1 MFQSVLA
8 NQLKQGKDMLM
19 FGKKRDD
26 NGEKV
31 YRYSIRK
38 YHFGAASVAIA
49 ALVFFA
55 NGVAKADM
63 TVSPAT
69 ANSTHQTVAGGGG
82 DASGDSGSAGDPNAP
97 ATTTNS
103 TSEVATPA
111 TAGTSTET
119 TSVEKSVALDS
130 SKRSENTDSTT
141 SNVSEKTEIPTVT
154 TDKVQGDAISTE
166 AQKVN
171 VTDLKT
177 ALAELE
183 SKIASITDEAKKAKL
198 NAVIAEAQKVLAD
211 KNATQEQIDSQVTLV
226 KDAVKSAQEV
236 AEKVDEPKLSEENR
250 SATVEDSN
258 RETAIPAR
266 SARGRR
272 GRTTEVQPAD
282 SESTTPKV
290 EATTSDKEIA
300 PKALPT
306 YKNGADNYKLAEE
319 MRNIAIYMR
328 KNGGDEAEIAS
339 IKANY
344 DKLNEKLGSHENGV
358 LSEEDFNTARVNLT
372 AARDAIEK
380 FLENKASV
388 PGEVPG
394 TVRSEEVGR
403 SRRARGAGQGRDGSN
418 DYKNSLEYY
427 FEDGKKGVSPYDRYT
442 YVFYTSRQSG
452 VIWDGVRK
460 PVEEGRD
467 FIYADVTPTRN
478 GFKWDIYINRGR
490 HDLSDS
496 VGWFTLPK
504 GTNVVGNS
512 VTISWSNSEG
522 NHAISP
528 NDGRIE
534 TALSQAGLRMVTKG
548 TTKETGIDKRNS
560 GYHKGWLTNDLKK
573 LATQGGV
580 NGNNPYKF
588 DLLNNDRDGRA
599 LQDAKINAIYNNNG
613 DLYYFQQGD
622 DRRTY
627 HLSFETTGITNKR
640 DLIYA
645 AGMKGERVDN
655 TAQPPVRVRFIANQW
670 SAKTSLERT
679 DADEYTP
686 TITYPAYIVKQGE
699 YKNQKYGYNEAW
711 FRHPERTDKLL
722 NYGDQSYTKS
732 DFDANNYYHFEAR
745 NGKPSETILYEA
757 DARGFNKNFRMY
769 KPDGTEI
776 SKHDMGNSGADVP
789 GDFEYTWKWT
799 FTDNSKASEHVRF
812 IVVPKTPTLATDLTN
827 AAGKKNVEIKA
838 TGGTNGIKMEL
849 YHKVG
854 DVLTKVSEATADTR
868 GEAKFTLD
876 NNNNP
881 LILEAGDYV
890 VKTVAELHKDYVD
903 YNGNTHKKE
912 DGIKSDASGVR
923 RATDGVPPVVR
934 MVGSTV
940 PLPDTRPAEN
950 APAVYEVTQ
959 GERFAPRLEA
969 FDNLGVIKKFELDN
983 NFPAPLRTPFRESN
997 SFSESNSYEPIFNG
1011 TIPANTDPGVY
1022 TRTIKVSDGTTGDKT
1037 YYFKYKVLPVA
1048 PTITTPQNQ
1057 GGTLVSTDRS
1067 ISGTGIAGSTITVTL
1082 QDGTTGTTTVNNQG
1096 NWTYNLRQNEKL
1108 TQNTKQDANTKANR
1122 GISITQSKNGAESR
1136 PATVNVQLA
1145 RAISIDTPVQAGR
1158 DITVKVPHDA
1168 GLFYVQVKNGSNT
1181 VYEYGVRKNGD
1192 SWQITDAGKAN
1203 LTELR
1208 VSNGANVSEK
1218 VLTFHIKDPKNHIPF
1233 TLSATNDVTMRVHY
1247 DNSAGNPSDPA
1258 NENGGWI
1265 TAAKPT
1271 NINPTINVNEPN
1283 RHNYTAD
1290 GSLTM
1295 AGLKGLVTA
1304 TDQEDD
1310 ADKTVGRTAKENLTV
1325 TVKQGNQNIDLSGN
1339 NYLKKG
1345 TYTLTYTTSDAA
1357 GQSVTKT
1364 HNITVSSLAESQANA
1379 ITYPT
1384 DKVEYDNNDVQ
1395 NGHFTSAIKNSFA
1408 EKLKRANQ
1416 NNGTIVGSPTY
1427 EAGTTNDVNKVV
1439 KVTFSDG
1446 SVLDVSHDKVAKP
1459 TAPVVTATTTNN
1471 RILSTDRS
1479 LKGTGIAG
1487 ATITVKVA
1495 DRAIKTTTV
1504 RADGTWEVT
1513 LDRGLNS
1520 NYSTNSNFV
1529 TKDPVKVIQHR
1540 LTVNSSETDVSVAV
1554 GETTVQPTETNGNGV
1569 YAGAKKITVT
1579 VPHDAGIFYVKYMV
1593 DERTSHEVGFK
1604 RDSVNGQWTPKDSNK
1619 GIIESNTKTSDGFV
1633 DTVTIT
1639 MKEAIKEGSGE
1650 KGVAAIANISEGYY
1664 SSPSGWKFT
1673 NVTNEKPTLAAAFQG
1688 DKKVVEYGSTLDLNS
1703 LVTASDKED
1712 DKNLTRGNGT
1722 SVEILSVNDSATTKE
1737 INTRNL
1743 GRYTVKYRATDSQG
1757 KQSDEKTITVE
1768 VVDRVKPT
1776 VKLVG
1781 DDGQDITLTEG
1792 TADGNLPKVTVYRGE
1807 KANVRLKT
1815 YDNTGKIKDFRGSG
1829 MPNGIWFNK
1838 VGSNEQWLTSD
1849 TATETN
1855 PLSHTITG
1863 VVETQNGLG
1872 DRIVTLT
1879 VSDKTTP
1886 TNTTTVKFKMVV
1898 KEQKEKYDP
1907 TTPTNA
1913 VSFNNLGSNIPATD
1927 ANKITDQVNV
1937 PNLSA
1942 EAKAAGGVTKTLKD
1956 NGTIKTV
1963 AGKKVVTVTVTYP
1976 DRSTDEVDVP
1986 VAQNY
1991 NVVARPTI
1999 NLKQGETLSDTD
2011 KRSLVQLQDGE
2022 NKVDIPS
2029 DANVSLTLDTNK
2041 SATDGKVVTKTTTA
2055 TVTFADT
2062 TVRTVTVNYKVLSTF
2077 PIAHTIYD
2085 FAGVSHGSDHSGY
2098 YVNNGRNIPDNMSW
2112 VYKKENGTEKSGTEF
2127 TNELAKDTVGSTTY
2141 TFTGKYN
2148 YGRFTNSPTDAE
2160 KLRHEE
2166 TLVHKVFDIAANTTK
2181 LTIAKGHQLT
2191 AAQAKDAVMKAQG
2204 SDDLPTGTTYEW
2216 VENPDTSTPG
2226 VRTYRV
2232 KVTLPPSQTGND
2244 QPTATQVKPS
2254 KTIDVTVNVKP
2265 TAPTVTPATNG
2276 DVTVTPA
2283 NETNVTKLEV
2293 TYTPADTNRLED
2305 NGNVA
2310 KTTHTPTKIVASKG
2324 ANNKWTITEG
2334 DKVGVTINGDTGA
2347 ITLKDHIV
2355 KDGTSVNSTDS
2366 AQDVSSSSSQAN
2378 ANNGEQ
2384 DKPTIGLNNTLVGV
2398 GKAFNLS
2405 LDLSDGTGVGVDD
2418 ANIKVT
2424 VPAGVT
2430 YDATTKSIKGT
2441 ISAVTK
2447 KDITVRVLDKNGNKA
2462 EKTISIAVVKPKPI
2476 YAIKDS
2482 TIPNVDTAS
2491 NFVEVPTGVTSP
2503 SVAWKD
2509 GQPTTTTAET
2519 THKTVT
2525 VSAQGYTA
2533 TEVDV
2538 PVTVY
2543 PKVTLRKVNNTE
2555 VTEYHEIVGQPLT
2568 SSVSGTGGRTKEATA
2583 DFYVEFE
2590 GGNKPNGTTVVFK
2603 NGTPTSTTAGTSSQT
2618 IVVTYPNGAGAV
2630 EKTVTF
2636 KTYGNE
2642 VNYPVGKDY
2651 FETEVGSKFE
2661 KKDAGDYVKP
2671 SSDLA
2676 NPTGTAIAWH
2686 DGRRQDNPVDKPQAT
2701 IGIREENINIWYT
2714 TPIAR
2719 LRGDDTFN
2727 YTHQDLK
2734 VHLAVKPQA
2743 PTLTA
2748 NQFQGKAGTKP
2759 EITVSNLPTTA
2770 QLTTGSTVKVQL
2782 KDADGNVVAE
2792 KTVADGTGSTTFTE
2806 ADYNKPVTLGQRLT
2820 ANVVVSGTY
2829 QKTEKTA
2836 TGTRQ
2841 VATKYDLV
2849 SNNSN
2854 DDQVTPQKP
2863 TFDTATVT
2871 STSRTLSG
2879 TLGGFDAPN
2888 KVVKVHLNDENNT
2901 VLSSENNGGVT
2912 INGNTW
2918 TATLPDTV
2926 KLRQSVAKNGETT
2939 TPPAITVENTVTGGT
2954 VSTTSDN
2961 KQVEMG
2967 AYSVSPAIAGSKH
2980 IDITVPH
2987 DAKRVELRFH
2997 NNQETGDKANSV
3009 TLVRGADGTW
3019 HTEATRADNTTVTD
3033 ASGYVGRISSS
3044 ASKTNPAESIITIPL
3059 NEESNGKKL
3068 HIREEAANG
3077 DNTATYGKGLGLRVE
3092 YQPEAGQDPAAAGNW
3107 KVANVTNTAPVLEHK
3122 GTEGSTEANRKVY
3135 PSRTSI
3141 TKEMLAELVTVTD
3154 PEDNATDVNNKPYGS
3169 PTIEIVSG
3177 LTETPGKA
3185 TAPGIYTVT
3194 LKTTDSQGRESN
3206 ELTLYVEV
3214 RKQRDEHDPQAKAQE
3229 VSRGA
3234 DPKPQDSIVT
3244 DNLPAG
3250 TTYEW
3255 KPDKKP
3261 DTNTSKT
3268 NPPGD
3273 KEGTV
3278 IVTYPDGTE
3287 DEVTVTV
3294 KVKEQKDEFN
3304 PVAKTPNQEVSHD
3317 QTPEAEKSVDT
3328 TGLPAGTSYK
3338 WKNDTAPNT
3347 STPGDK
3353 EGTVIVTYPDG
3364 TEDEV
3369 TVTVKVKETESKGE
3383 PEVQPELPEFNG
3395 GVNGDPESQEE
3406 LPEFNGG
3413 VNGELP
3419 DPAELPKVKLIITKW
3434 IDENGNELKPADAK
3448 APAVLGEANEAF
3460 EHGEIEGYVFVR
3472 TDVNEEGDVVTH
3484 VFRKVSPVRPTGDG
3498 QQGPATP
3505 SDDTN
3510 PRPDTATPAEVSAT
3524 QPAEQPSQTVEVP
3537 TQLPNEVSETDPSVS
3552 QPQAVLP
3559 NTGTQDDRAN
3569 GALGLLSLLG
3579 AFGLLFAKKK
3589 KDDEEEA

>member
-1 MFQSVLA
+1 MFQSFLA

-19 FGKKRDD
+19 FGKKRND

-63 TVSPAT
+63 AVSPAT

-82 DASGDSGSAGDPNAP
+82 DASGDSGSAGDPNAS

-183 SKIASITDEAKKAKL
+183 SKVASITDEAKKAKL

-226 KDAVKSAQEV
+226 KDAVKSVQEV
-236 AEKVDEPKLSEENR
+236 AEKVDEAKLSEENR
-250 SATVEDSN
+250 SSTVEDSN

-358 LSEEDFNTARVNLT
+358 LSEEDFNTARANLT

-478 GFKWDIYINRGR
+478 GFKWDIYINRAR

-1145 RAISIDTPVQAGR
+1145 RAISVDTPVQAGR

-1304 TDQEDD
+1304 TDPEDD

-1384 DKVEYDNNDVQ
+1384 DKVEYGNNDVQ

-1408 EKLKRANQ
+1408 EKLKQANQ

-1427 EAGTTNDVNKVV
+1427 EAGTTDDVNKVV

-1504 RADGTWEVT
+1504 KTDGTWEVT

-1579 VPHDAGIFYVKYMV
+1579 VPHDAGIFYVKYMI

-1688 DKKVVEYGSTLDLNS
+1688 DKKVVEYGSSLNLNDL
-1703 LVTASDKED
+1703 VRASDKED
-1712 DKNLTRGNGT
+1712 DTGLIRGNGT
-1722 SVEILSVNDSATTKE
+1722 SVEIISVNDSATTKE

-1743 GRYTVKYRATDSQG
+1743 GTYTVKYRATDSQG

-1768 VVDRVKPT
+1768 VVDTVKPV

-1815 YDNTGKIKDFRGSG
+1815 YDNTGKIGELSG
-1829 MPNGIWFNK
+1829 RWMPSGIWFNK

-1849 TATETN
+1849 NATEVN

-1863 VVETQNGLG
+1863 VVETGN
-1872 DRIVTLT
+1872 RIEEKIVTIKAT
-1879 VSDKTTP
+1879 DKTNP
-1886 TNTTTVKFKMVV
+1886 ANVTTVKFKMVV

-1913 VSFNNLGSNIPATD
+1913 VSFNNLGSNIPAAD
-1927 ANKITDQVNV
+1927 ANKITDQVSV
-1937 PNLSA
+1937 PDLSK
-1942 EAKAAGGVTKTLKD
+1942 EAQDAGGVTKRLKD

-1976 DRSTDEVDVP
+1976 DHSTDEVNVP

-1991 NVVARPTI
+1991 NVVARPII
-1999 NLKQGETLSDTD
+1999 NLKQGETLSDAD

-2041 SATDGKVVTKTTTA
+2041 SATDGKVVTKTATA
-2055 TVTFADT
+2055 RVTFAD
-2062 TVRTVTVNYKVLSTF
+2062 
-2077 PIAHTIYD
+2077 I
-2085 FAGVSHGSDHSGY
+2085 
-2098 YVNNGRNIPDNMSW
+2098 
-2112 VYKKENGTEKSGTEF
+2112 
-2127 TNELAKDTVGSTTY
+2127 
-2141 TFTGKYN
+2141 
-2148 YGRFTNSPTDAE
+2148 
-2160 KLRHEE
+2160 
-2166 TLVHKVFDIAANTTK
+2166 
-2181 LTIAKGHQLT
+2181 
-2191 AAQAKDAVMKAQG
+2191 
-2204 SDDLPTGTTYEW
+2204 
-2216 VENPDTSTPG
+2216 
-2226 VRTYRV
+2226 
-2232 KVTLPPSQTGND
+2232 
-2244 QPTATQVKPS
+2244 
-2254 KTIDVTVNVKP
+2254 
-2265 TAPTVTPATNG
+2265 
-2276 DVTVTPA
+2276 
-2283 NETNVTKLEV
+2283 
-2293 TYTPADTNRLED
+2293 
-2305 NGNVA
+2305 
-2310 KTTHTPTKIVASKG
+2310 
-2324 ANNKWTITEG
+2324 
-2334 DKVGVTINGDTGA
+2334 
-2347 ITLKDHIV
+2347 
-2355 KDGTSVNSTDS
+2355 
-2366 AQDVSSSSSQAN
+2366 
-2378 ANNGEQ
+2378 
-2384 DKPTIGLNNTLVGV
+2384 
-2398 GKAFNLS
+2398 
-2405 LDLSDGTGVGVDD
+2405 
-2418 ANIKVT
+2418 IK
-2424 VPAGVT
+2424 
-2430 YDATTKSIKGT
+2430 
-2441 ISAVTK
+2441 
-2447 KDITVRVLDKNGNKA
+2447 
-2462 EKTISIAVVKPKPI
+2462 
-2476 YAIKDS
+2476 
-2482 TIPNVDTAS
+2482 
-2491 NFVEVPTGVTSP
+2491 
-2503 SVAWKD
+2503 
-2509 GQPTTTTAET
+2509 
-2519 THKTVT
+2519 
-2525 VSAQGYTA
+2525 
-2533 TEVDV
+2533 
-2538 PVTVY
+2538 
-2543 PKVTLRKVNNTE
+2543 
-2555 VTEYHEIVGQPLT
+2555 
-2568 SSVSGTGGRTKEATA
+2568 
-2583 DFYVEFE
+2583 
-2590 GGNKPNGTTVVFK
+2590 
-2603 NGTPTSTTAGTSSQT
+2603 
-2618 IVVTYPNGAGAV
+2618 
-2630 EKTVTF
+2630 
-2636 KTYGNE
+2636 
-2642 VNYPVGKDY
+2642 
-2651 FETEVGSKFE
+2651 
-2661 KKDAGDYVKP
+2661 
-2671 SSDLA
+2671 
-2676 NPTGTAIAWH
+2676 
-2686 DGRRQDNPVDKPQAT
+2686 
-2701 IGIREENINIWYT
+2701 
-2714 TPIAR
+2714 
-2719 LRGDDTFN
+2719 
-2727 YTHQDLK
+2727 
-2734 VHLAVKPQA
+2734 
-2743 PTLTA
+2743 
-2748 NQFQGKAGTKP
+2748 
-2759 EITVSNLPTTA
+2759 
-2770 QLTTGSTVKVQL
+2770 
-2782 KDADGNVVAE
+2782 
-2792 KTVADGTGSTTFTE
+2792 
-2806 ADYNKPVTLGQRLT
+2806 
-2820 ANVVVSGTY
+2820 
-2829 QKTEKTA
+2829 
-2836 TGTRQ
+2836 
-2841 VATKYDLV
+2841 
-2849 SNNSN
+2849 
-2854 DDQVTPQKP
+2854 
-2863 TFDTATVT
+2863 
-2871 STSRTLSG
+2871 
-2879 TLGGFDAPN
+2879 
-2888 KVVKVHLNDENNT
+2888 
-2901 VLSSENNGGVT
+2901 
-2912 INGNTW
+2912 
-2918 TATLPDTV
+2918 
-2926 KLRQSVAKNGETT
+2926 
-2939 TPPAITVENTVTGGT
+2939 
-2954 VSTTSDN
+2954 
-2961 KQVEMG
+2961 
-2967 AYSVSPAIAGSKH
+2967 
-2980 IDITVPH
+2980 
-2987 DAKRVELRFH
+2987 
-2997 NNQETGDKANSV
+2997 
-3009 TLVRGADGTW
+3009 
-3019 HTEATRADNTTVTD
+3019 
-3033 ASGYVGRISSS
+3033 
-3044 ASKTNPAESIITIPL
+3044 
-3059 NEESNGKKL
+3059 
-3068 HIREEAANG
+3068 
-3077 DNTATYGKGLGLRVE
+3077 
-3092 YQPEAGQDPAAAGNW
+3092 
-3107 KVANVTNTAPVLEHK
+3107 
-3122 GTEGSTEANRKVY
+3122 
-3135 PSRTSI
+3135 
-3141 TKEMLAELVTVTD
+3141 
-3154 PEDNATDVNNKPYGS
+3154 
-3169 PTIEIVSG
+3169 
-3177 LTETPGKA
+3177 
-3185 TAPGIYTVT
+3185 
-3194 LKTTDSQGRESN
+3194 
-3206 ELTLYVEV
+3206 
-3214 RKQRDEHDPQAKAQE
+3214 
-3229 VSRGA
+3229 
-3234 DPKPQDSIVT
+3234 
-3244 DNLPAG
+3244 
-3250 TTYEW
+3250 
-3255 KPDKKP
+3255 
-3261 DTNTSKT
+3261 
-3268 NPPGD
+3268 
-3273 KEGTV
+3273 
-3278 IVTYPDGTE
+3278 
-3287 DEVTVTV
+3287 
-3294 KVKEQKDEFN
+3294 
-3304 PVAKTPNQEVSHD
+3304 
-3317 QTPEAEKSVDT
+3317 
-3328 TGLPAGTSYK
+3328 
-3338 WKNDTAPNT
+3338 
-3347 STPGDK
+3347 
-3353 EGTVIVTYPDG
+3353 
-3364 TEDEV
+3364 
-3369 TVTVKVKETESKGE
+3369 
-3383 PEVQPELPEFNG
+3383 
-3395 GVNGDPESQEE
+3395 
-3406 LPEFNGG
+3406 
-3413 VNGELP
+3413 
-3419 DPAELPKVKLIITKW
+3419 
-3434 IDENGNELKPADAK
+3434 
-3448 APAVLGEANEAF
+3448 
-3460 EHGEIEGYVFVR
+3460 
-3472 TDVNEEGDVVTH
+3472 
-3484 VFRKVSPVRPTGDG
+3484 
-3498 QQGPATP
+3498 
-3505 SDDTN
+3505 
-3510 PRPDTATPAEVSAT
+3510 
-3524 QPAEQPSQTVEVP
+3524 
-3537 TQLPNEVSETDPSVS
+3537 
-3552 QPQAVLP
+3552 
-3559 NTGTQDDRAN
+3559 
-3569 GALGLLSLLG
+3569 
-3579 AFGLLFAKKK
+3579 
-3589 KDDEEEA
+3589 